1 MQQIYDR
8 QLARRSA
15 VWSAIA
21 MALFALLGMRLFW
34 IQVINHQYFSDLADQ
49 TQFRKWPIPAP
60 RGNIYDRNGTP
71 LALSLKLFSVAAD
84 PTEINDPKAVAAK
97 LVPLLRMPEEELVPK
112 LTSNGKDRHVVLR
125 DTVDE
130 PVAKAVRDLKIN
142 GLIVTTEW
150 KRAYPHGA
158 IAAALTGF
166 VGKEGS
172 GLAGIEAGQN
182 QRLAGADGEML
193 VVLDG
198 RLPRSRSQIPG
209 RSVVT
214 RAMAPGESVGLTI
227 DIAIQAIAEEELA
240 KAVEAAQAKGG
251 TAIVMDPLTGDVLA
265 LATQPSFDPNDLQRY
280 ADSSFVSH
288 AVASPYEP
296 GSTFKVITA
305 CAAIEEGVM
314 SHGETYNCTGS
325 RPVGNRTISCA
336 AHGGSSAH
344 GVLDLDHMVIKSCN
358 VGMATVAMAVGPDRM
373 YKWIRKFGFGERT
386 GIELAGESPGQL
398 SRPDSWPQIQL
409 ANIGFGQGISV
420 TPVQLLSAY
429 CAVANGG
436 KRVHPRLIKSSAKT
450 PTAGERIL
458 SPTTAERMRVM
469 LEKVVTEGTG
479 KQARVPGRRVA
490 GKTGTAQKPTPGVGF
505 RSGLYIGSFIGFAP
519 VSDPRVAIIVVI
531 DEPKG
536 SYYGAVVAAPAF
548 SAICERTLA
557 YLRVPPDAPAEP
569 KVVAYARQQ
578 E

>member
-1 MQQIYDR
+1 MQQTYDR

-21 MALFALLGMRLFW
+21 MALFALLGIRLFW
-34 IQVINHQYFSDLADQ
+34 IQIINHQYFGNLADQ
-49 TQFRKWPIPAP
+49 TQFRKWPILAP

-71 LALSLKLFSVAAD
+71 LALDLKVFSVAAD
-84 PTEINDPKAVAAK
+84 PTQINDPKAVAAK
-97 LVPLLRMPEEELVPK
+97 LVPLLRMPEEEIVPK
-112 LTSNGKDRHVVLR
+112 LTSNGKQRHVALR

-130 PVAKAVRDLKIN
+130 PVAKAVRDLKIV
-142 GLIVTTEW
+142 GIIVTTEW
-150 KRAYPHGA
+150 RRAYPHGA

-182 QRLAGADGEML
+182 KQLAGADGEML

-214 RAMAPGESVGLTI
+214 RAMVPGESVSLTI

-251 TAIVMDPLTGDVLA
+251 TAIVMDPITGDVLA
-265 LATQPSFDPNDLQRY
+265 LATQPSFDPNDLHRY
-280 ADSSFVSH
+280 AGRSFVSH

-336 AHGGSSAH
+336 VHGGSSAH

-358 VGMATVAMAVGPDRM
+358 VGMATVAMAVGPNHM
-373 YKWIRKFGFGERT
+373 YKWIKRFEFGERT

-398 SRPDSWPQIQL
+398 SRPDTWPLVQL

-420 TPVQLLSAY
+420 TPVQLLTAY

-436 KRVHPRLIKSSAKT
+436 RRVHPRLIKSLAKT
-450 PTAGERIL
+450 PAAGERIL
-458 SPTTAERMRVM
+458 SPTTAERMRLV
-469 LEKVVTEGTG
+469 LEKVVAEGTG
-479 KQARVPGRRVA
+479 KQAQVPGRRVA
-490 GKTGTAQKPTPGVGF
+490 GKTGTAQKPAPGVGF

-536 SYYGAVVAAPAF
+536 SYYGGVIAAPAF
-548 SAICERTLA
+548 SAICERSLA
-557 YLRVPPDAPAEP
+557 YLRVPPEAREEP
-569 KVVAYARQQ
+569 KVVAYAHPQ